1 MSVFVVGLSVVHRYE
16 IRKKLKE
23 QRKKE
28 RKKQSKKSDMSGSK
42 SPASSGSRSVD
53 RRKAMDDKRTGSK
66 KMNLL
71 EELKAKREEKK
82 RIGKICTEVNR

>member
-1 MSVFVVGLSVVHRYE
+1 MALGSDWIIWSFRYE
-16 IRKKLKE
+16 IKKKLKE

-28 RKKQSKKSDMSGSK
+28 REKSRKKEAGK
-42 SPASSGSRSVD
+42 SPASSASRSVD

-82 RIGKICTEVNR
+82 RIGE